1 MKKKVGTLR
10 GKPIVEGDS
19 NLVKK
24 TEIDVST
31 IGNASTEDEYVY
43 ICFPANTFNSSKF
56 EELNESMLKCIYT
69 IFIII
74 EFCDK
79 PISSIRTWYDRIFR
93 FSDTNIINE
102 NDSTLQFDIYSSV
115 YIRFSKI
122 LENTSS
128 TGVSESYTIYTRGD
142 YKKFISEYSNNT
154 LDANILNP
162 YLISKE
168 EWDNAVE
175 ETYKNYEEIREL

>member
-1 MKKKVGTLR
+1 MKKRIGTLK

-24 TEIDVST
+24 TEIDIST

-43 ICFPANTFNSSKF
+43 ICFPANTFNSNNS
-56 EELNESMLKCIYT
+56 EELNEAALKCIS
-69 IFIII
+69 IIAHI
-74 EFCDK
+74 LELSNQ

-93 FSDTNIINE
+93 FYDTDIISE
-102 NDSTLQFDIYSSV
+102 NDNTLKFDIHSSV
-115 YIRFSKI
+115 YIRFNKI
-122 LENTSS
+122 LENISS
-128 TGVSESYTIYTRGD
+128 TGNNGSYTTCTKGD
-142 YKKFISEYSNNT
+142 YKKFISKYSNNT

-168 EWDNAVE
+168 EWDKAVE

>member
-1 MKKKVGTLR
+1 MKKKIGTLR

-24 TEIDVST
+24 TEIDIST

-43 ICFPANTFNSSKF
+43 ICFPANTFNSDKG
-56 EELNESMLKCIYT
+56 EELNEAMVKCLS
-69 IFIII
+69 IINVI
-74 EFCDK
+74 IGLCNQ

-93 FSDTNIINE
+93 FSDPDIINAD
-102 NDSTLQFDIYSSV
+102 NNTLQFDIHSSV
-115 YIRFSKI
+115 YIRFNKI
-122 LENTSS
+122 LENTTS
-128 TGVSESYTIYTRGD
+128 TGGDSSYTICTRGD
-142 YKKFISEYSNNT
+142 YKKFISKYSNNT
-154 LDANILNP
+154 VDANILNL

-168 EWDNAVE
+168 EWDKAVE